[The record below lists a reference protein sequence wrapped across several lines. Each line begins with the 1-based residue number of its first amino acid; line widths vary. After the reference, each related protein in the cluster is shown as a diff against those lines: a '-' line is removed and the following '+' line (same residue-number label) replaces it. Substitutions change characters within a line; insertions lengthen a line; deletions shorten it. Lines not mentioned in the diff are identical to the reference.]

1 MGAQAFAIHQR
12 VADDKNADGTASEET
27 LWPPL
32 KATRTT
38 SRPSDQTEPSGSVS
52 SEKDPAIE
60 TEKSGTQF
68 PMTTKTDSGK
78 TITIPNNE
86 VVTVTR
92 HTLIITDKPPPLS
105 TETSS
110 NSFISPGSSSE
121 SFTLMPLPT
130 QSNATDSSSEDN
142 NGPPLSTGGL
152 VGIGVAG
159 AAFIAVVIALTFIL
173 KRRHK
178 RALENKDQVD
188 FNTAY
193 GRDDL
198 FVEKHLPQ
206 HGSVRTT
213 GTTGNEDPFA
223 PFGGRV
229 DRSESDYPLAPHSN
243 TFEMDGTSTA
253 PCELPDTS
261 PSACKQDRPSDRLSM
276 DIERAN
282 APARAIDPSA
292 NLNQLG
298 QEGGKP
304 RYINHWNQY
313 KAMSTE

>member
-1 MGAQAFAIHQR
+1 MGAQAFAFHPR
-12 VADDKNADGTASEET
+12 VADDKGADNTASEET
-27 LWPPL
+27 LWPPP

-38 SRPSDQTEPSGSVS
+38 SKPSDEIQPSGGVS

-60 TEKSGTQF
+60 TEKSGTRL
-68 PMTTKTDSGK
+68 PMTIKTDSGK

-86 VVTVTR
+86 VVTVTK

-110 NSFISPGSSSE
+110 TSFISPDSSSE
-121 SFTLMPLPT
+121 SFALTPSPT
-130 QSNATDSSSEDN
+130 QSNATDSSLGN
-142 NGPPLSTGGL
+142 NDGPPLSTGGL

-159 AAFIAVVIALTFIL
+159 AAFIAVVIALTFML

-178 RALENKDQVD
+178 KTVENNDKVD
-188 FNTAY
+188 YNAEY

-198 FVEKHLPQ
+198 LAEKYLPQ
-206 HGSVRTT
+206 RGSLQTT
-213 GTTGNEDPFA
+213 GTPGNEDPFA

-229 DRSESDYPLAPHSN
+229 DRPESDYPIAPNSN
-243 TFEMDGTSTA
+243 TFEMDGTSIA

-261 PSACKQDRPSDRLSM
+261 PSACKRDRPSDRLPI

-313 KAMSTE
+313 KAMSAE